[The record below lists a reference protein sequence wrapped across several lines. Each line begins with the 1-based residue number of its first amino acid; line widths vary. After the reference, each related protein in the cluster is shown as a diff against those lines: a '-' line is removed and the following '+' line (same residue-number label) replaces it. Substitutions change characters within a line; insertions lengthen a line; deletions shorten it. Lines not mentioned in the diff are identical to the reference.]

1 MKQTELFREKQE
13 SEHKTPGSSSG
24 NLNEIHSV
32 AFFMAPVVWLASYRV
47 SHVVSVTEGLA
58 KVGFQLGL
66 SRSGWVLGEAGML
79 LGGLRGHSVV
89 LWPSS
94 SDTDSPSGELT
105 AAKKLRRGT
114 TLNSSNRLS
123 RLTLM
128 EGISKLKKSA
138 IGSCK

>member
-1 MKQTELFREKQE
+1 
-13 SEHKTPGSSSG
+13 
-24 NLNEIHSV
+24 
-32 AFFMAPVVWLASYRV
+32 MAPVVWLASYRV
-47 SHVVSVTEGLA
+47 SHVVSVTEGLS

-66 SRSGWVLGEAGML
+66 SRSGWVLGESGML
-79 LGGLRGHSVV
+79 LGGLRGHIVV

-105 AAKKLRRGT
+105 EAKKLRHGA

-128 EGISKLKKSA
+128 EGMSKLK
-138 IGSCK
+138 